1 MGIPRVCNPEFGL
14 LIDLLN
20 RSFKSINVLRCAF
33 VGK

>member
-1 MGIPRVCNPEFGL
+1 MVLAGDAP
-14 LIDLLN
+14 IDLLN